1 MIWLKDTAGF
11 VRKLIRFLRDS
22 ELQLLASSMAFISV
36 LSLVPLLTVSLY
48 VFQQLG
54 GFEESMSQLRPLIFN
69 YFAEGIGNEAVSK
82 LEQLV
87 DRLRGGSI
95 SFWGSI
101 ALFIASLKL
110 LNDMEMAV
118 QKIWGNSKLRPIW
131 QRAVYYTLIIT
142 LGPIL
147 AAVLLGLL
155 SWKKLMFTQ
164 ILPDKTLV
172 LALAWLALFL
182 LIRYLPKCQVKSKA
196 ALIASAFTALALF
209 VMQIFYLKI
218 TKSLFMYDKIYGSL
232 ATLPVFL
239 IWIYVNWTLFLF
251 GHALCASLQQYW
263 ADD

>member
-95 SFWGSI
+95 SFWGRLHCS
-101 ALFIASLKL
+101 S
-110 LNDMEMAV
+110 
-118 QKIWGNSKLRPIW
+118 P
-131 QRAVYYTLIIT
+131 
-142 LGPIL
+142 
-147 AAVLLGLL
+147 
-155 SWKKLMFTQ
+155 
-164 ILPDKTLV
+164 
-172 LALAWLALFL
+172 
-182 LIRYLPKCQVKSKA
+182 
-196 ALIASAFTALALF
+196 
-209 VMQIFYLKI
+209 
-218 TKSLFMYDKIYGSL
+218 
-232 ATLPVFL
+232 
-239 IWIYVNWTLFLF
+239 
-251 GHALCASLQQYW
+251 H
-263 ADD
+263 